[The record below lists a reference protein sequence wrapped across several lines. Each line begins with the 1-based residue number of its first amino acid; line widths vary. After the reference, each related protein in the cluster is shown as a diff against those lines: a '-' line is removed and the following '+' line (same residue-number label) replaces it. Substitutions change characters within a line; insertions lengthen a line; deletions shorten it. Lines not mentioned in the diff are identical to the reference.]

1 VSPLFVVQLRFM
13 ERVALGGLE
22 MEGLGHDERVVAAYL
37 KYGSVDE
44 ILRRQ
49 ENLKIYLSQA
59 GIHRLISKWGVVKAA
74 GPNTRISEAVYF
86 LEQLAFEKIP
96 LETLYRR
103 MPPSFRTSA
112 MTLHRI
118 LSYVKGGVTRRVA
131 TGLVITKEGE
141 PEKLLVARDIS
152 TPRMEYGKF
161 YGAYSLPMGFSKKGE
176 GMENSVLRVLQQEVF
191 SRQVVE
197 RKFPLDDVAARVK
210 KIVDFDVIDIRLSLY
225 HLVLPYEI
233 SDSVLINSYK
243 LTDYRYL
250 MAEEILVQRDLFRA
264 GVPELCQMYIKGI
277 SGEAVGGEIP
287 LIVSDLNLVLCEEY

>member
-1 VSPLFVVQLRFM
+1 M
-13 ERVALGGLE
+13 ERVALKYKD
-22 MEGLGHDERVVAAYL
+22 MEGLKHDERVVAAYL

-49 ENLKIYLSQA
+49 DELKIYLSHA

-74 GPNTRISEAVYF
+74 GPNTRISEVVYF

-96 LETLYRR
+96 LETLHKR

-118 LSYVKGGVTRRVA
+118 LSYVKEGVTRRAA
-131 TGLVITKEGE
+131 TALVITKEAE
-141 PEKLLVARDIS
+141 PERVLVARDIS

-161 YGAYSLPMGFSKKGE
+161 YGANSLPMGFSKKGE
-176 GMENSVLRVLQQEVF
+176 SVNNSVLRVLQQEVF

-197 RKFPLDDVAARVK
+197 RKFPLRDVASLVR

-225 HLVLPYEI
+225 HLVLPREI
-233 SDSVLINSYK
+233 SDLVFVNSYK

-250 MAEEILVQRDLFRA
+250 LMEEILVQRDLFRA

-277 SGEAVGGEIP
+277 GGETVEDKTP
-287 LIVSDLNLVLCEEY
+287 LVVSELNLALSEAD